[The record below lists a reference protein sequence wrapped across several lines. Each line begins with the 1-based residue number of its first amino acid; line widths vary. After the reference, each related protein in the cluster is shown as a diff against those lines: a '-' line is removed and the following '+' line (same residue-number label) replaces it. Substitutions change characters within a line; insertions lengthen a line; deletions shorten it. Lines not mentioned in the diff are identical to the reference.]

1 VEPLSPRDP
10 RRLGDWELV
19 ARVAEGGMG
28 VVYLARRAETVAALK
43 AIKEQ
48 LAWDEEHRLRFQHE
62 VAALRCVRSPFVV
75 RLLDAE
81 TDAATPWL
89 VMDYEPAT
97 NLDVTIWRSGPLQR
111 FHGLRFLAKVAEG
124 VHALHEAGVIHRDIK
139 PANVLVTDD
148 GPRIIDL
155 GIARVTAGSLTGTY
169 GPLTE
174 AWSSPE
180 QLDAHPDVTAATDV
194 FNIGLV
200 AGFALT
206 GHHPFGR
213 SGSSRQLAAMIVA
226 MCRGRP
232 DHLEVEDDVREL
244 LLACFAVPEDRPTP
258 EELARGLTNLARGAA
273 VNVASRQF
281 GSRGGPW
288 HVRDQLHVAHDSST
302 GGPSTSGAEVSEPAI
317 GAALSASHPDGTGG
331 AGAAVG
337 AARGRSGSE
346 ITSVGDPSGRFIV
359 LPASSG
365 WNAVIGLDDD
375 LHGALRVAGA
385 PAQRGADELTWTWNG
400 QRFILPLGGEPSFPD
415 DGQSL
420 WEWLDV
426 QVGRI
431 AMPSSR
437 ADVGGRMV
445 QLPGEGDD
453 PELYITVNPEV
464 VPGVHFVTLE
474 FAEAIPAGSS
484 LETVRR
490 HLENRLGWDEAEE
503 ERLVERCLAGARLR
517 DLVADF
523 GRAPRVLCDRLV
535 HLGAVERMT
544 TPQSSTVR

>member
-1 VEPLSPRDP
+1 MEPLSPRDP

-28 VVYLARRAETVAALK
+28 VVYLARREETVAALK

-81 TDAATPWL
+81 TEGATPWL

-97 NLDVTIWRSGPLQR
+97 NLDVTIRRSGPLQR
-111 FHGLRFLAKVAEG
+111 FHGLRFLAKMAEG
-124 VHALHEAGVIHRDIK
+124 VKALHEAGVIHRDIK

-155 GIARVTAGSLTGTY
+155 GIARVTAASLTGTY

-180 QLDAHPDVTAATDV
+180 QLDAHPDVTPATDV

-206 GHHPFGR
+206 GCHPFGR

-232 DHLEVEDDVREL
+232 DHLEVDDDVREL
-244 LLACFAVPEDRPTP
+244 LLACFARPEDRPTP
-258 EELARGLTNLARGAA
+258 DELARGLTNLARGFA
-273 VNVASRQF
+273 VDVASRQF
-281 GSRGGPW
+281 GSRGAPW
-288 HVRDQLHVAHDSST
+288 HVPEQLQVARDGST
-302 GGPSTSGAEVSEPAI
+302 RGPSTAGSEGSASVTASPPRTNGAS
-317 GAALSASHPDGTGG
+317 AALRDDL
-331 AGAAVG
+331 
-337 AARGRSGSE
+337 GSE

-365 WNAVIGLDDD
+365 WNPIIGLDDD

-385 PAQRGADELTWTWNG
+385 PAQRGDNELTWTWNG
-400 QRFILPLGGEPSFPD
+400 KRFILPLGGEPTFPN

-426 QVGRI
+426 QVGRF

-445 QLPGEGDD
+445 QLPGDD
-453 PELYITVNPEV
+453 GKPRLYVTVNPEV
-464 VPGVHFVTLE
+464 TPGRPHFVTLE
-474 FAEAIPAGSS
+474 FAESAPAGSS
-484 LETVRR
+484 LEILRR

-503 ERLVERCLAGARLR
+503 ERLVERFLAGGQLR

-523 GRAPRVLCDRLV
+523 GRPPTVLCDRLV
-535 HLGAVERMT
+535 HLGALERMT
-544 TPQSSTVR
+544 TTQPMTVG